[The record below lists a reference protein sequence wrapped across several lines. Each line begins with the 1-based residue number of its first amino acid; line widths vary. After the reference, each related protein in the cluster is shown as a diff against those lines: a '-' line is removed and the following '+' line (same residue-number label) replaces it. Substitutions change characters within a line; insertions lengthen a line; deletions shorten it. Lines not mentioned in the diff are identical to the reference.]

1 MAASAKIIDLRNLL
15 AERFPH
21 PSCTTAK
28 RLNTGL
34 PFLEESIGGGLPRGA
49 ITELIS
55 PGTSAGSASLI
66 HALVHCAYRDNYFL
80 ALIDGRD
87 SFDPCGL
94 DNAWLQH
101 LLWVRCSKASEA
113 VKAADLL
120 LRDGNFPLVIVD
132 LVLNAPEELRKIPQT
147 NWYRL
152 QRLVEVLPTACL
164 VLTRYEMVSS
174 AQLKLVLENSWDI
187 QTFESEDALSRL
199 RIVVKRSHVQ
209 IELRISSQRSTRHDV
224 RHDLFAEFLFAG
236 SHAASAGTLRKTS
249 SVDRRTR
256 KETGHHSTE
265 RSRRK
270 RRYSKRNDPEPGVGA
285 IIAGG
290 HQSSCTHAGKI
301 DTGNFAS
308 LRVYSQSFCGR
319 HCAGCLH
326 SSVYELPQFE

>member
-21 PSCTTAK
+21 LSCTTAR
-28 RLNTGL
+28 RLSTGL
-34 PFLEESIGGGLPRGA
+34 PCLEEPIGGGLPRGA

-55 PGTSAGSASLI
+55 TARSATHSVAGGPGMSAGSAALI

-94 DNAWLQH
+94 YKTSLQH

-132 LVLNAPEELRKIPQT
+132 LVMNAPDELRKIPQT

-152 QRLVEVLPTACL
+152 QRLVEMLPTACL

-187 QTFESEDALSRL
+187 QTFETPDAFSRL
-199 RIVVKRSHVQ
+199 RIVVKRSHLQAEVSR
-209 IELRISSQRSTRHDV
+209 LRYLATASQ
-224 RHDLFAEFLFAG
+224 G
-236 SHAASAGTLRKTS
+236 SQKSAVS
-249 SVDRRTR
+249 
-256 KETGHHSTE
+256 
-265 RSRRK
+265 
-270 RRYSKRNDPEPGVGA
+270 
-285 IIAGG
+285 
-290 HQSSCTHAGKI
+290 
-301 DTGNFAS
+301 
-308 LRVYSQSFCGR
+308 
-319 HCAGCLH
+319 
-326 SSVYELPQFE
+326 